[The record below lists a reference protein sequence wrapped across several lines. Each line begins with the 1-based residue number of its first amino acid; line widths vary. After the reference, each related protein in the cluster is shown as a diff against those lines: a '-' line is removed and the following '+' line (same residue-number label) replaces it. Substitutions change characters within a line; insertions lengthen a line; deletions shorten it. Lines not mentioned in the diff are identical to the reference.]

1 MKYCPK
7 CITQY
12 ADDTLL
18 FCLDDGTPLAVSRP
32 GEMPTAILSD
42 TELLTSV
49 RTAKPASDPRLVDSQ
64 VTRVSSLEAVPAHSA
79 RRKSN
84 TLTAVVLTAV
94 SMIMLFGIAGLVGY
108 VIYLRSN
115 GPGTSSTEPNK
126 NSDTSNIYTASASP
140 TMTTVPSPTANAV
153 ATNASTPVS
162 ITTPPPQIDVSAIR
176 SEVLKEIYGSKSA
189 RDSRDL
195 SSCMSYYAETLDR
208 YYTKRG
214 MSRAGV
220 RADKARHFS
229 NYTSMQSDYSNMNVA
244 VGPDGQ
250 TVTAV
255 FDKEWNF
262 SGVKTSS
269 GKVQSQLIFK
279 RINGRWLITTERD
292 LKVYYAR

>member
-18 FCLDDGTPLAVSRP
+18 FCLDDGTPLALSRP

-49 RTAKPASDPRLVDSQ
+49 RTAKPASDPRFVDSQ

-84 TLTAVVLTAV
+84 TVTAVVLTAV

-108 VIYLRSN
+108 MIYFRSN
-115 GPGTSSTEPNK
+115 GPGISNAEPSK
-126 NSDTSNIYTASASP
+126 NSNTPNIYTSNVPP
-140 TMTTVPSPTANAV
+140 TTTPVPSPTPNAV

-162 ITTPPPQIDVSAIR
+162 IATPPPQIDVSAIR

-292 LKVYYAR
+292 LKVYYAT

>member
-49 RTAKPASDPRLVDSQ
+49 RTAKPASDPRFVDSQ

-84 TLTAVVLTAV
+84 TVTAVVLTAV

-108 VIYLRSN
+108 LIYFRSN
-115 GPGTSSTEPNK
+115 GPGISNAEPSKNSSTP
-126 NSDTSNIYTASASP
+126 NIYTSNVPP
-140 TMTTVPSPTANAV
+140 TTTPVPSPTANAV

-162 ITTPPPQIDVSAIR
+162 IATPSPQIDVSAIR

-195 SSCMSYYAETLDR
+195 SSCLSYYAETLDR

>member
-18 FCLDDGTPLAVSRP
+18 FCLDDGTPLALSRP

-49 RTAKPASDPRLVDSQ
+49 RTAKPASDPRFVDSQ

-84 TLTAVVLTAV
+84 TVTAVVLTAV

-108 VIYLRSN
+108 MIYFRSN
-115 GPGTSSTEPNK
+115 GPGISNAEPSK
-126 NSDTSNIYTASASP
+126 NSNTPNIYTSNVPP
-140 TMTTVPSPTANAV
+140 TTTPVPSPTPNAV

-162 ITTPPPQIDVSAIR
+162 IATPPPQIDVSAIR

>member
-18 FCLDDGTPLAVSRP
+18 FCLEDGTRLAVSRP

-49 RTAKPASDPRLVDSQ
+49 RTAKPASDPRFVDSQ
-64 VTRVSSLEAVPAHSA
+64 VTRVSSLEGVAHSA
-79 RRKSN
+79 PARSN
-84 TLTAVVLTAV
+84 TATAVVLTAV
-94 SMIMLFGIAGLVGY
+94 GMIILFGIVGLVGY
-108 VIYLRSN
+108 VFYLRSN
-115 GPGTSSTEPNK
+115 GPGTSNAEPGK
-126 NSDTSNIYTASASP
+126 NSSSPNVNIANISP
-140 TMTTVPSPTANAV
+140 TVTPGPSSPANAV
-153 ATNASTPVS
+153 TTSAPTPVS
-162 ITTPPPQIDVSAIR
+162 VATPPPQIDVSAIR

-292 LKVYYAR
+292 LKVYYTR